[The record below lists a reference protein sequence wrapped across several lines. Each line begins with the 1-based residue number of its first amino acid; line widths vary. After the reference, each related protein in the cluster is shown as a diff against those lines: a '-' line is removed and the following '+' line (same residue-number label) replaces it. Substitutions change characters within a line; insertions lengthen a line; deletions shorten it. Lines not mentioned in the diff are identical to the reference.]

1 MQHVGGMEERP
12 DLGNV
17 MAMMSFAA
25 VVSSGGFSN
34 AAKLL
39 GYSKAAVS
47 RQIAKLEQSIGVRLL
62 DRTTRSVT
70 LTPAGREMYAR
81 CARIVDEVNE
91 ANQVITGMVSKPRG
105 ELRVNAPVVSSLFD
119 LTSIMPRFLHTY
131 PDVRLFLNLSDSKVD
146 LLKGRFDVAFWMG
159 EPFDAS
165 LESVQLRSYPMAL
178 VAAPQYLGRAGS
190 PSTPNDL
197 KEHPCIVETH
207 LSKIGEWRLCEDVTV
222 AVNRGP
228 LTSNSVRMARE
239 AVLEGLGVS
248 YLPRFLVEEDIAAG
262 RLVPLLTDIVTE
274 SIPLHILFP
283 RGNFALSKVRAF
295 VDFVRGE
302 MHDGAD
308 SRRPA
313 VLGLATAI

>member
-1 MQHVGGMEERP
+1 MEDRP

-91 ANQVITGMVSKPRG
+91 ANQIITGMISKPRG
-105 ELRVNAPVVSSLFD
+105 ELKVNAPVVSSLFE
-119 LTSIMPRFLHTY
+119 LTAIIPRFLKAY

-146 LLKGRFDVAFWMG
+146 MLKGRFDVAFWMG
-159 EPFDAS
+159 DPFDAS
-165 LESVQLRSYPMAL
+165 LESVQLRNYPMVL
-178 VAAPQYLGRAGS
+178 VAAPDYLARAGW
-190 PSTPNDL
+190 PSTPHDL
-197 KEHPCIVETH
+197 KEHTCIVETH
-207 LSKIGEWRLCEDVTV
+207 LSKVGEWRLSDDVTV

-239 AVLEGLGVS
+239 ATLEGLGVS
-248 YLPRFLVEEDIAAG
+248 YLPRFLVEHDINAKRLEPLLEDI
-262 RLVPLLTDIVTE
+262 VNE
-274 SIPLHILFP
+274 SIALHIIFP

-295 VDFVRGE
+295 VDFVRNE
-302 MHDGAD
+302 MQHHAG
-308 SRRPA
+308 SGRESN
-313 VLGLATAI
+313 LSLASAI

>member
-1 MQHVGGMEERP
+1 MEDRP

-91 ANQVITGMVSKPRG
+91 ANQIITGMISKPRG
-105 ELRVNAPVVSSLFD
+105 ELKVNAPVVSSLFE
-119 LTSIMPRFLHTY
+119 LTAIIPRFLKAY

-146 LLKGRFDVAFWMG
+146 MLKGRFDVAFWMG
-159 EPFDAS
+159 DPFDAS
-165 LESVQLRSYPMAL
+165 LESVQLRNYPMVL
-178 VAAPQYLGRAGS
+178 VAAPDYLARAGW
-190 PSTPNDL
+190 PSTPHDL
-197 KEHPCIVETH
+197 KEHTCIVETH
-207 LSKIGEWRLCEDVTV
+207 LSKVGEWRLSDDVTV
-222 AVNRGP
+222 AVSRGP

-239 AVLEGLGVS
+239 ATLEGLGIS
-248 YLPRFLVEEDIAAG
+248 YLPRFLVEHDINAKRLEPLLEDI
-262 RLVPLLTDIVTE
+262 VNE
-274 SIPLHILFP
+274 SIALHIIFP

-295 VDFVRGE
+295 VDFVRNE
-302 MHDGAD
+302 MQHHAGAGRE
-308 SRRPA
+308 SN
-313 VLGLATAI
+313 LSLASAI

>member
-1 MQHVGGMEERP
+1 MEDRP

-47 RQIAKLEQSIGVRLL
+47 RQIAKLEQNIGVRLL

-81 CARIVDEVNE
+81 CARIFEEVNE
-91 ANQVITGMVSKPRG
+91 ANQIITGMISKPRG
-105 ELRVNAPVVSSLFD
+105 ELKVNAPVVSSLFD
-119 LTSIMPRFLHTY
+119 VTSIIPRFLKTY
-131 PDVRLFLNLSDSKVD
+131 PDVRLFLNLSDNKVD
-146 LLKGRFDVAFWMG
+146 MLKGRFDVAFWMG
-159 EPFDAS
+159 DPFDAS
-165 LESVQLRSYPMAL
+165 LESVQLRTYPMVL
-178 VAAPQYLGRAGS
+178 VAAPDYVARAGW

-197 KEHPCIVETH
+197 KEHTCIVETH
-207 LSKIGEWRLCEDVTV
+207 LSKVGEWRLADDVTV

-228 LTSNSVRMARE
+228 LTSNSVRMARQ
-239 AVLEGLGVS
+239 ATLEGLGVS
-248 YLPRFLVEEDIAAG
+248 YLPRFLVAEDIAAN
-262 RLVPLLTDIVTE
+262 RLVSLLDDVVSE
-274 SIPLHILFP
+274 RIPLHIIFP

-295 VDFVRGE
+295 VDFFRNE
-302 MHDGAD
+302 MLDTDETGQGAH
-308 SRRPA
+308 
-313 VLGLATAI
+313 LGLASAI

>member
-1 MQHVGGMEERP
+1 MEDRP

-47 RQIAKLEQSIGVRLL
+47 RQISKLEQNIGVRLL

-70 LTPAGREMYAR
+70 LTPAGQEMYAR

-91 ANQVITGMVSKPRG
+91 ANQIITGMVSKPRG
-105 ELRVNAPVVSSLFD
+105 DLRVNAPVVASLFD
-119 LTSIMPRFLHTY
+119 LTSIIPRFLKSY

-146 LLKGRFDVAFWMG
+146 MLKGRFDVAFWMG
-159 EPFDAS
+159 DTFDS
-165 LESVQLRSYPMAL
+165 TLESVQLRTYPMAL
-178 VAAPQYLGRAGS
+178 VAAPDYLEHAGW

-197 KEHPCIVETH
+197 KTHTCIVETH
-207 LSKIGEWRLCEDVTV
+207 LSKVGEWLLSKDVTV
-222 AVNRGP
+222 SVNRGP

-239 AVLEGLGVS
+239 ATLKGLGVS
-248 YLPRFLVEEDIAAG
+248 YLPRFLIEDDIRAH
-262 RLVPLLTDIVTE
+262 RLVPLLVDIVTE
-274 SIPLHILFP
+274 SIPLHIIFP
-283 RGNFALSKVRAF
+283 RGAFALSKVRAF
-295 VDFVRGE
+295 VDFVRNE
-302 MHDGAD
+302 MEDSAD
-308 SRRPA
+308 PSQRA
-313 VLGLATAI
+313 TLGLASAI

>member
-1 MQHVGGMEERP
+1 MEERP

-25 VVSSGGFSN
+25 VVSTGGFSN

-47 RQIAKLEQSIGVRLL
+47 RQVAKLEQSIGVRLL

-81 CARIVDEVNE
+81 CSRIVDEVTE

-119 LTSIMPRFLHTY
+119 LTSIMPRFLRTY

-146 LLKGRFDVAFWMG
+146 MLKGRFDVAFWMG
-159 EPFDAS
+159 EPFDAAM
-165 LESVQLRSYPMAL
+165 ESVQLRSYPMAL
-178 VAAPQYLGRAGS
+178 VAAPQYLERAGS

-197 KEHPCIVETH
+197 KEHTCIVETH
-207 LSKIGEWRLCEDVTV
+207 LSRIGEWRLSDDVTI

-262 RLVPLLTDIVTE
+262 RLTPLLTDIVSQ
-274 SIPLHILFP
+274 SISLHIIFP

-295 VDFVRGE
+295 VDFVRSE
-302 MHDGAD
+302 MHDSGD
-308 SRRPA
+308 NSRPS
-313 VLGLATAI
+313 VLGLASAI

>member
-1 MQHVGGMEERP
+1 MEDRP

-47 RQIAKLEQSIGVRLL
+47 RQIAKLEQNIGVRLL

-91 ANQVITGMVSKPRG
+91 ANQIITGMVSKPRG
-105 ELRVNAPVVSSLFD
+105 DLKVNAPVVSSLFE
-119 LTSIMPRFLHTY
+119 LTAIIPGFLKAY

-159 EPFDAS
+159 DPFDAS
-165 LESVQLRSYPMAL
+165 LESVQLRNYPMVL
-178 VAAPQYLGRAGS
+178 VAAPEYLARAGW
-190 PSTPNDL
+190 PSTPHDL
-197 KEHPCIVETH
+197 KEHTCIVETH
-207 LSKIGEWRLCEDVTV
+207 LSKVGEWRLSDDVTV

-239 AVLEGLGVS
+239 ATLEGLGVS
-248 YLPRFLVEEDIAAG
+248 YLPRFLVEHDINAKRLEPLLEDI
-262 RLVPLLTDIVTE
+262 VNE
-274 SIPLHILFP
+274 SITLHIIFP

-295 VDFVRGE
+295 VDFVRNE
-302 MHDGAD
+302 MQHHGGTVLDAN
-308 SRRPA
+308 
-313 VLGLATAI
+313 LGLASAI

>member
-1 MQHVGGMEERP
+1 
-12 DLGNV
+12 

-47 RQIAKLEQSIGVRLL
+47 RQIAKLEQNIGVRLL

-91 ANQVITGMVSKPRG
+91 ANQIITGMVSKPRG
-105 ELRVNAPVVSSLFD
+105 DLKVNAPVVSSLFE
-119 LTSIMPRFLHTY
+119 LTAIIPGFLKAY

-159 EPFDAS
+159 DPFDAS
-165 LESVQLRSYPMAL
+165 LESVQLRNYPMVL
-178 VAAPQYLGRAGS
+178 VAAPEYLARAGW
-190 PSTPNDL
+190 PSTPHDL
-197 KEHPCIVETH
+197 KEHTCIVETH
-207 LSKIGEWRLCEDVTV
+207 LSKVGEWRLSDDVTV

-239 AVLEGLGVS
+239 ATLEGLGVS
-248 YLPRFLVEEDIAAG
+248 YLPRFLVEHDINAKRLEPLLEDI
-262 RLVPLLTDIVTE
+262 VNE
-274 SIPLHILFP
+274 SITLHIIFP

-295 VDFVRGE
+295 VDFVRNE
-302 MHDGAD
+302 MQHHGGTVLDAN
-308 SRRPA
+308 
-313 VLGLATAI
+313 LGLASAI

>member
-1 MQHVGGMEERP
+1 MEDRP

-34 AAKLL
+34 AAKVL

-47 RQIAKLEQSIGVRLL
+47 RQIAKLEQNIGVRLL

-81 CARIVDEVNE
+81 CARIVDEVTE
-91 ANQVITGMVSKPRG
+91 ANQIITGMVSKPRG
-105 ELRVNAPVVSSLFD
+105 ELKVNAPVVSSLFD
-119 LTSIMPRFLHTY
+119 LTSIIPRFLKTY

-146 LLKGRFDVAFWMG
+146 MLKGRFDVAFWMG

-165 LESVQLRSYPMAL
+165 LESVQLRTYPMVL
-178 VAAPQYLGRAGS
+178 VAAPDYLARAGW

-197 KEHPCIVETH
+197 KEHTCIVETH
-207 LSKIGEWRLCEDVTV
+207 LSKVGEWRLSDDVTV

-239 AVLEGLGVS
+239 ATLEGLGVS
-248 YLPRFLVEEDIAAG
+248 YLPRFLVEHDIAAK
-262 RLVPLLTDIVTE
+262 RLECLLDDVVSE
-274 SIPLHILFP
+274 SIPLHIIFP

-295 VDFVRGE
+295 VDFFRDEMPDAGE
-302 MHDGAD
+302 TGRSAQM
-308 SRRPA
+308 
-313 VLGLATAI
+313 GLASAI

>member
-1 MQHVGGMEERP
+1 MEERP

-91 ANQVITGMVSKPRG
+91 ANQIITGMISKPRG
-105 ELRVNAPVVSSLFD
+105 ELKVNAPVVSSLFE
-119 LTSIMPRFLHTY
+119 LTAIIPRFLKAY

-146 LLKGRFDVAFWMG
+146 MLKGRFDVAFWMG
-159 EPFDAS
+159 DPFDAS
-165 LESVQLRSYPMAL
+165 LESVQLRNYPMVL
-178 VAAPQYLGRAGS
+178 VAAPDYLARAGW
-190 PSTPNDL
+190 PSTPHDL
-197 KEHPCIVETH
+197 KEHTCIVETH
-207 LSKIGEWRLCEDVTV
+207 LSKVGEWRLSDDVTV

-239 AVLEGLGVS
+239 ATLEGLGVS
-248 YLPRFLVEEDIAAG
+248 YLPRFLVEHDINAK
-262 RLVPLLTDIVTE
+262 RLEPLLEDTVNE
-274 SIPLHILFP
+274 SIALHIIFP

-295 VDFVRGE
+295 VDFVRSE
-302 MHDGAD
+302 MQHHAGTGRD
-308 SRRPA
+308 SIF
-313 VLGLATAI
+313 GLASAI

>member
-1 MQHVGGMEERP
+1 MEERP

-25 VVSSGGFSN
+25 VVSTGGFSN

-47 RQIAKLEQSIGVRLL
+47 RQVAKLEQSIGVRLL

-81 CARIVDEVNE
+81 CSRIVDEVSE

-105 ELRVNAPVVSSLFD
+105 ELKVNAPVVASLFD
-119 LTSIMPRFLHTY
+119 LTSIIPRFLARY
-131 PDVRLFLNLSDSKVD
+131 PEVRLFLNLSDSKVD
-146 LLKGRFDVAFWMG
+146 MLKGRFDVAFWMG

-165 LESVQLRSYPMAL
+165 LESVQLRTYPMVL
-178 VAAPQYLGRAGS
+178 VAAPAYLAGAGW
-190 PSTPNDL
+190 PSTPNDM
-197 KEHPCIVETH
+197 KDHTCIVETH
-207 LSKIGEWRLCEDVTV
+207 LSKVGEWRLSDDMTV

-228 LTSNSVRMARE
+228 LTTNSVRMARE
-239 AVLEGLGVS
+239 ATLNGLGIS
-248 YLPRFLVEEDIAAG
+248 YLPRFLVEADIAAN
-262 RLVPLLTDIVTE
+262 RLEPLLEDMVTE
-274 SIPLHILFP
+274 SIPLHIIFP

-295 VDFVRGE
+295 VDFVREETSDELGPGS
-302 MHDGAD
+302 GAL
-308 SRRPA
+308 
-313 VLGLATAI
+313 LGLATAI

>member
-1 MQHVGGMEERP
+1 MEERP

-25 VVSSGGFSN
+25 VVSTGGFSN

-47 RQIAKLEQSIGVRLL
+47 RQVAKLEQSIGVRLL

-81 CARIVDEVNE
+81 CARIVDEVSE

-105 ELRVNAPVVSSLFD
+105 ELKVNAPVVASLFD
-119 LTSIMPRFLHTY
+119 LTSIIPRFLARY
-131 PDVRLFLNLSDSKVD
+131 PEVRLFLNLSDSKVD
-146 LLKGRFDVAFWMG
+146 MLKGRFDVAFWMG

-165 LESVQLRSYPMAL
+165 LESVQLRTYPMVL
-178 VAAPQYLGRAGS
+178 VAAPAYLAGVGW

-197 KEHPCIVETH
+197 KDHTCIVETH
-207 LSKIGEWRLCEDVTV
+207 LSKVGEWRLSDDMIV

-228 LTSNSVRMARE
+228 LTTNSVRMARE
-239 AVLEGLGVS
+239 ATLNGLGIS
-248 YLPRFLVEEDIAAG
+248 YLPRFLVEADIAAK
-262 RLVPLLTDIVTE
+262 RLEPLLEDLVTE
-274 SIPLHILFP
+274 SIPLHIIFP

-295 VDFVRGE
+295 VDFVREETNDEQG
-302 MHDGAD
+302 HGSGAL
-308 SRRPA
+308 
-313 VLGLATAI
+313 LGLATAI

>member
-1 MQHVGGMEERP
+1 MEERP

-25 VVSSGGFSN
+25 VVSTGGFSN

-81 CARIVDEVNE
+81 CARIVEEVNE
-91 ANQVITGMVSKPRG
+91 ANQIITGMVSKPRG
-105 ELRVNAPVVSSLFD
+105 ELKVNAPVVSSLFD
-119 LTSIMPRFLHTY
+119 LTAIVPRFLQTY

-159 EPFDAS
+159 DPFDSS
-165 LESVQLRSYPMAL
+165 LESVRLRTYPMVL
-178 VAAPQYLGRAGS
+178 VAAASYLDRAGR
-190 PSTPNDL
+190 PSSAGDL
-197 KEHPCIVETH
+197 KEMTCIVETH
-207 LSKIGEWRLCEDVTV
+207 LSKVGEWRLSDEITV
-222 AVNRGP
+222 PVNRGP

-239 AVLEGLGVS
+239 ATLEGLGVS
-248 YLPRFLVEEDIAAG
+248 YLPRFLVEDDIASK
-262 RLVPLLTDIVTE
+262 RLEPLLTDVVEE

-283 RGNFALSKVRAF
+283 RGNYALSKVRAF
-295 VDFVRGE
+295 VDFVRTE
-302 MHDGAD
+302 MTDLSDTSNGTLIA
-308 SRRPA
+308 
-313 VLGLATAI
+313 LASAI

>member
-1 MQHVGGMEERP
+1 MEERP

-91 ANQVITGMVSKPRG
+91 ANQIITGMISKPRG
-105 ELRVNAPVVSSLFD
+105 ELKVNAPVVSSLFE
-119 LTSIMPRFLHTY
+119 LTAIIPRFLKAY

-146 LLKGRFDVAFWMG
+146 MLKGRFDVAFWMG
-159 EPFDAS
+159 DPFDAS
-165 LESVQLRSYPMAL
+165 LESVQLRNYPMVL
-178 VAAPQYLGRAGS
+178 VAAPDYLARAGW
-190 PSTPNDL
+190 PSTPHDL
-197 KEHPCIVETH
+197 KEHTCIVETH
-207 LSKIGEWRLCEDVTV
+207 LSKVGEWRLSDDVTV

-239 AVLEGLGVS
+239 ATLEGLGVS
-248 YLPRFLVEEDIAAG
+248 YLPRFLVKHDINAKRLEPLLEDI
-262 RLVPLLTDIVTE
+262 VNE
-274 SIPLHILFP
+274 SIALHIIFP

-295 VDFVRGE
+295 VDFVRSE
-302 MHDGAD
+302 MQHHAGTGRD
-308 SRRPA
+308 SI
-313 VLGLATAI
+313 LGLASAI

>member
-1 MQHVGGMEERP
+1 MEDRP

-81 CARIVDEVNE
+81 CARIVDDVNE
-91 ANQVITGMVSKPRG
+91 ANQIITGMISKPRG
-105 ELRVNAPVVSSLFD
+105 ELKVNAPVVSSLFE
-119 LTSIMPRFLHTY
+119 LTAIIPRFLKAY

-146 LLKGRFDVAFWMG
+146 MLKGRFDVAFWMG
-159 EPFDAS
+159 DPFDAS
-165 LESVQLRSYPMAL
+165 LESVQLRNYPMVLA
-178 VAAPQYLGRAGS
+178 AAPDYLARAGW
-190 PSTPNDL
+190 PSTPHDL
-197 KEHPCIVETH
+197 KEHTCIVETH
-207 LSKIGEWRLCEDVTV
+207 LSKVGEWRLSDDVTV

-239 AVLEGLGVS
+239 ATLEGLGIS
-248 YLPRFLVEEDIAAG
+248 YLPRFLVEHDINAKRLEPLLEDI
-262 RLVPLLTDIVTE
+262 VNE
-274 SIPLHILFP
+274 SIALHIIFP

-295 VDFVRGE
+295 VDFVRNE
-302 MHDGAD
+302 MQHHAGAGRE
-308 SRRPA
+308 SN
-313 VLGLATAI
+313 LSLASAI

>member
-1 MQHVGGMEERP
+1 MEDRP

-91 ANQVITGMVSKPRG
+91 ANQIITGMISKPRG
-105 ELRVNAPVVSSLFD
+105 ELKVNAPVVSSLFE
-119 LTSIMPRFLHTY
+119 LTAIIPRFLKAY

-146 LLKGRFDVAFWMG
+146 MLKGRFDVAFWMG
-159 EPFDAS
+159 DPFDAS
-165 LESVQLRSYPMAL
+165 LESVQLRNYPLVL
-178 VAAPQYLGRAGS
+178 VAAPDYLARAGW
-190 PSTPNDL
+190 PSTPHDL
-197 KEHPCIVETH
+197 KEHTCIVETH
-207 LSKIGEWRLCEDVTV
+207 LSKVGEWRLSDDVTV

-239 AVLEGLGVS
+239 ATLEGLGIS
-248 YLPRFLVEEDIAAG
+248 YLPRFLVEHDINAKRLEPLLEDI
-262 RLVPLLTDIVTE
+262 VNE
-274 SIPLHILFP
+274 SIALHIIFP

-295 VDFVRGE
+295 VDFVRNE
-302 MHDGAD
+302 MQHHAGAGRE
-308 SRRPA
+308 SN
-313 VLGLATAI
+313 LSLASAI

>member
-1 MQHVGGMEERP
+1 MEERP

-47 RQIAKLEQSIGVRLL
+47 RQISKLEQSIGVRLL

-91 ANQVITGMVSKPRG
+91 ANQIITGMVSKPRG
-105 ELRVNAPVVSSLFD
+105 ELKVNAPVVSSLFD
-119 LTSIMPRFLHTY
+119 LTSIIPRFLKTY
-131 PDVRLFLNLSDSKVD
+131 PDVRLFLNLSDSKVNM
-146 LLKGRFDVAFWMG
+146 LKGRFDVAFWMG
-159 EPFDAS
+159 DPFDAN
-165 LESVQLRSYPMAL
+165 LESVQLRSYPMVL
-178 VAAPQYLGRAGS
+178 VAAPEYLARAGW
-190 PSTPNDL
+190 PSTPSDL
-197 KEHPCIVETH
+197 KDHTCIVETH
-207 LSKIGEWRLCEDVTV
+207 LSKVGEWRLSNDVTV

-239 AVLEGLGVS
+239 ATLEGLGVS
-248 YLPRFLVEEDIAAG
+248 YLPRFLVQDDIEAH
-262 RLVPLLTDIVTE
+262 RLEPLLEDLVTE
-274 SIPLHILFP
+274 SIPLHIIFP

-295 VDFVRGE
+295 VDFVRNE
-302 MHDGAD
+302 MRDETTSGQGAM
-308 SRRPA
+308 P
-313 VLGLATAI
+313 GLASAI

>member
-1 MQHVGGMEERP
+1 MEDKP

-25 VVSSGGFSN
+25 VVSTGGFSN

-47 RQIAKLEQSIGVRLL
+47 RQVAKLEQSIGVRLL

-81 CARIVDEVNE
+81 CSRIVDEVNE
-91 ANQVITGMVSKPRG
+91 ANQIISGMVSKPRG
-105 ELRVNAPVVSSLFD
+105 ELKVNAPVVSSLFD
-119 LTSIMPRFLHTY
+119 LTSIIPRFLRTY

-146 LLKGRFDVAFWMG
+146 MLKGRFDVAFWMG
-159 EPFDAS
+159 DPFDAS
-165 LESVQLRSYPMAL
+165 LESIQLRTYPMAL
-178 VAAPQYLGRAGS
+178 VAAPDYLARAGW

-197 KEHPCIVETH
+197 KDHTCIVETH
-207 LSKIGEWRLCEDVTV
+207 LSTVGEWRLSDDVTV

-239 AVLEGLGVS
+239 ATLEGLGVS
-248 YLPRFLVEEDIAAG
+248 YLPRFLVEEDIKSNQ
-262 RLVPLLTDIVTE
+262 LESLLDGTVSE
-274 SIPLHILFP
+274 SIPLHIIFP

-295 VDFVRGE
+295 VDFVRSE
-302 MHDGAD
+302 MQAEARGNQTAG
-308 SRRPA
+308 
-313 VLGLATAI
+313 LGLASAI

>member
-1 MQHVGGMEERP
+1 MEDRS

-25 VVSSGGFSN
+25 VVSTGGFSN

-47 RQIAKLEQSIGVRLL
+47 RQIARLEQSIGVRLL

-91 ANQVITGMVSKPRG
+91 ANQIITGMISKPRG
-105 ELRVNAPVVSSLFD
+105 ELKVNAPVVASLFD
-119 LTSIMPRFLHTY
+119 LTSIIPRFLKTY

-146 LLKGRFDVAFWMG
+146 MLKGRFDVAFWMG
-159 EPFDAS
+159 DPFDAS
-165 LESVQLRSYPMAL
+165 LESVQLRTYPMTL
-178 VAAPQYLGRAGS
+178 VAAPDYLARAGW

-197 KEHPCIVETH
+197 KEHTCIVETH
-207 LSKIGEWRLCEDVTV
+207 LSKVGEWRLSDDITV

-228 LTSNSVRMARE
+228 LTSNSVRMARQ
-239 AVLEGLGVS
+239 ATLEGLGIS
-248 YLPRFLVEEDIAAG
+248 YLPRFLVEDDIAAN
-262 RLVPLLTDIVTE
+262 RLNSLLDDLVNE
-274 SIPLHILFP
+274 SIPLHIIFP

-295 VDFVRGE
+295 VDFFRNE
-302 MHDGAD
+302 MPDSAESGQGAHM
-308 SRRPA
+308 A
-313 VLGLATAI
+313 LASAI